1 MKGKRLKKI
10 ILALLSG
17 NDFETELKDMCPY
30 QPKRM
35 VSYLLSFFYYKDQ
48 LVRWRA
54 ITAAGIVVSDLALNE
69 MESARVVM
77 RRLMWNLND
86 ESGGI
91 GWGSPEA
98 MGEIM
103 ARNKHLASEY
113 HRILVSYLMPNG
125 NYLDNKHLQE
135 GVLWGIGRLA
145 ECFPDLVQS
154 YLYLIF
160 PFMQSEHTVHRGL
173 SAWIVK
179 NAGYDMVKSDY
190 NYLLEDNSKMIFY
203 YNGRMI
209 SCTVSQMASGMFLLG

>member
-1 MKGKRLKKI
+1 MKGGRLKKV

-17 NDFETELKDMCPY
+17 NDFESELKDMCRY

-35 VSYLLSFFYYKDQ
+35 VSYLLSFFYNKDQ

-54 ITAAGIVVSDLALNE
+54 ITAAGIVVSDLALND

-113 HRILVSYLMPNG
+113 HRILVSYLMQNG

-145 ECFPDLVQS
+145 ECFPDLVRE
-154 YLYLIF
+154 YLYLII
-160 PFMQSEHTVHRGL
+160 PFMQSEYAAHRGL
-173 SAWIVK
+173 SAWIAK
-179 NAGYDMVKSDY
+179 RAGYDMVKSDY
-190 NYLLEDNSKMIFY
+190 NYLLEDNSKMTFY
-203 YNGRMI
+203 SNGRLI
-209 SCTVSQMASGMFLLG
+209 ACTVSQIASDTFLSG

>member
-1 MKGKRLKKI
+1 MKVRRLKKT
-10 ILALLSG
+10 ILELLSS
-17 NDFETELKDMCPY
+17 NDFESALKDMCCY

-35 VSYLLSFFYYKDQ
+35 VSYLLSFFYHKDQ
-48 LVRWRA
+48 LIRWRA
-54 ITAAGIVVSDLALNE
+54 ITAAGIVVSVLAGSDIE
-69 MESARVVM
+69 FARVIM

-125 NYLDNKHLQE
+125 NYLDNQYLQE

-145 ECFPDLVQS
+145 QCFPDLIRL
-154 YLYLIF
+154 YLYLIL
-160 PFMQSEHTVHRGL
+160 PFMQSEFTAHRGL
-173 SAWIVK
+173 SAWIAK
-179 NAGYDMVKSDY
+179 RTGYDTIKSNY
-190 NYLLEDNSKMIFY
+190 NYLFEDNSKMTFY
-203 YNGRMI
+203 YNGRLI
-209 SCTVSQMASGMFLLG
+209 QCTVSQMASGMFLLG